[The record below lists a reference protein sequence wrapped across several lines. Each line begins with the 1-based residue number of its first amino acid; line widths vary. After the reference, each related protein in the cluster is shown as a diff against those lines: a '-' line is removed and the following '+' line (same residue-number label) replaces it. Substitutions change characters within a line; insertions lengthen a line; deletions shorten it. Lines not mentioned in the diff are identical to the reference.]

1 MRSKYWS
8 ISTLEKEGMD
18 PQKINELIDF
28 IIKENK
34 PVHSLIIVKNGK
46 LVTDVSF
53 NGYNSENIHEIY
65 SCSKSVN
72 SALVGIAI
80 NDGLIKNVNQK
91 VLEFFP
97 EIIIPKYNLEIKNMT
112 IENLLTMT
120 TGLQWEDI
128 YNYDKL
134 WDSKNPIEYFFNL
147 PMESLPG
154 TKFCYC
160 SGVPHIL
167 QFLLERATGEDL
179 LSYAKRKLFNP
190 IGIERVEWP
199 KDNNG
204 LRGSIEIS
212 PLDMAKFG
220 YLFLKK
226 GMWNEVEIILKQWV
240 EISIAKYVETP
251 NNINE
256 VTNFG
261 AGYGYQW
268 WRNHFGGFHANGF
281 GGQYI
286 FVVPKLDLVVV
297 FTGELFGE
305 DFFMPQIAMQKY
317 VISAMK

>member
-1 MRSKYWS
+1 MINNRWS

-18 PQKINELIDF
+18 SKKIDELTDF
-28 IIKENK
+28 IAKENK

-46 LVTDVSF
+46 LVTDISF
-53 NGYNSENIHEIY
+53 NGYNSENIHETY
-65 SCSKSVN
+65 SCSKSIN

-112 IENLLTMT
+112 LENLLTMT

-134 WDSKNPIEYFFNL
+134 WDSKEPIEYFFNI
-147 PMESLPG
+147 PMKSLPG

-167 QFLLERATGEDL
+167 QFLLERVTGEDL

-190 IGIERVEWP
+190 IGIERVKFP

-204 LRGSIEIS
+204 LRGSIEIL

-226 GMWNEVEIILKQWV
+226 GTWNGVEIIPKQWV
-240 EISIAKYVETP
+240 EISTAKYVGTP
-251 NNINE
+251 NNFNE

-305 DFFMPQIAMQKY
+305 DFFMPQIAMEKY
-317 VISAMK
+317 II